1 MWSCCGGSVVVGG
14 GVVKVVSLLLLLLWR
29 WWGNQGFCHS
39 FGSPTNVWRHVV
51 VSRRWCCDEEKI
63 QVMLF
68 FIIIFI
74 NNYLENYI
82 HGNVVFKL
90 LLQRWMQRCSS
101 IWCHGWSSYGV
112 LGHLSS
118 TPSRHHF
125 MTSHIRGGAKTVAEA
140 LIPSPPSQQQQQ
152 QWHHLHNTT
161 TNNNTTSTTTPH
173 DVTHLWGNQKC
184 AWTLDF
190 PLLREH
196 SKDRHHQINWLNPST
211 LQTESRCYPGKVAEA
226 LEF

>member
-1 MWSCCGGSVVVGG
+1 
-14 GVVKVVSLLLLLLWR
+14 
-29 WWGNQGFCHS
+29 
-39 FGSPTNVWRHVV
+39 
-51 VSRRWCCDEEKI
+51 
-63 QVMLF
+63 MLF
-68 FIIIFI
+68 VIIIFI
-74 NNYLENYI
+74 NLENYI
-82 HGNVVFKL
+82 HGNIVFIL

-140 LIPSPPSQQQQQ
+140 LIPSAPSQQQQQQ

-161 TNNNTTSTTTPH
+161 TTNNTTSTTTPH
-173 DVTHLWGNQKC
+173 DVTNLWGNQNC

-190 PLLREH
+190 PLLLLHQSFSICHFKHLVDALGYNLRSSFLFLQHRIFHMSNLIYKHKEH
-196 SKDRHHQINWLNPST
+196 CSLVTCP
-211 LQTESRCYPGKVAEA
+211 YFA
-226 LEF
+226 